1 MTNGVLIMKKL
12 LIPVAILSTNLF
24 ATVNAQIGYGVM
36 FPASSKSNLTMVLDT
51 HENIA
56 DTGGETGDQPVE
68 DDSTNNT
75 AAYEYKLANS
85 NYFDVGFSESDSGLG
100 LLYSATVK
108 NTDYKPVDSDNTN
121 GVSKDNF
128 YWNYKAV
135 YLNFQRKFGDSMH
148 FNIALGT
155 AKQTFGN
162 SNLDASATTTEVS
175 KNDISGRAEVA
186 YVCPLSKT
194 ARLNIKAGYH
204 YFKVFK
210 TQLVTGVTE
219 LAEGGDTT
227 GSADANLVSAT
238 PAIKPSAFSASVA
251 VEFDL

>member
-1 MTNGVLIMKKL
+1 MKKL

-36 FPASSKSNLTMVLDT
+36 FPANSKSNLAMVLDT
-51 HENIA
+51 HEYTA
-56 DTGGETGDQPVE
+56 PVGETPESFNPGDTTV
-68 DDSTNNT
+68 SR
-75 AAYEYKLANS
+75 EYKLANS

-108 NTDYKPVDSDNTN
+108 NTDFKPVDSTTTD

-135 YLNFQRKFGDSMH
+135 YLNFQRKFGESMH

-162 SNLDASATTTEVS
+162 SNLDATATTTEVS

-204 YFKVFK
+204 YFKDFN
-210 TQLVTGVTE
+210 TQLVTGVTPIAGE
-219 LAEGGDTT
+219 TNSTT
-227 GSADANLVSAT
+227 EVDNANLVSAT